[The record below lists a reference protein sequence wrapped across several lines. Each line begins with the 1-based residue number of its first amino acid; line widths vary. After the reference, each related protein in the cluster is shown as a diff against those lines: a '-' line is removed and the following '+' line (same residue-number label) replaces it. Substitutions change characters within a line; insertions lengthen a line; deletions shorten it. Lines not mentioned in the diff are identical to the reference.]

1 MDTVYLVCAIVGGTL
16 IVCQF
21 VMTLF
26 GLGGDHDMSG
36 HDVGGHDVGGH
47 DHTVGHDAETS
58 WIFSVLSFRTL
69 TAAAAFFGLTGL
81 AASRYL
87 DPLPASGLAVG
98 AGALALCLV
107 GWIMRMLTRL
117 NVDGTIRIERAV
129 GSSGTVYVPIPASK
143 AGIGKVQVSVLN
155 RTMEYNAVTSKDNL
169 PTGAKVYV
177 VGVVSSDTVEVA
189 SATDSERMSHV

>member
-117 NVDGTIRIERAV
+117 NVDGTVRIERAV